1 MHKMLLDLPAQ
12 IETERL
18 ILRPYRAGDGP
29 AYHEVCMR
37 NKKHLMPFEEG
48 NPALD
53 VNTVEDAEI
62 LMRRFAADWVSR
74 SVFFLGAWEKASG
87 AFAAQMYVGVVSWE
101 LPEFEVGYWADER
114 QEGRGFVTEGA
125 KAALRFCF
133 EALGRP
139 PRSAGVQRAE
149 RPKLARRR
157 ALRLRPRGAH
167 QAEQEEAQACR
178 WNLQRRLPLRYAARR
193 IRSALSTPLR
203 QLTRA

>member
-37 NKKHLMPFEEG
+37 NKEHLMPFEEG

-87 AFAAQMYVGVVSWE
+87 AFAAQMYVGVVSWD

-133 EALGRP
+133 EALGAHRVRLECNEMNARSWRVAERCGFVREGHIRP
-139 PRSAGVQRAE
+139 NKKKLKRADGTYSGDYHYGMLRAE
-149 RPKLARRR
+149 YE
-157 ALRLRPRGAH
+157 ALFPHPSG
-167 QAEQEEAQACR
+167 
-178 WNLQRRLPLRYAARR
+178 N
-193 IRSALSTPLR
+193 
-203 QLTRA
+203 